1 MRLHQNSVS
10 IEIEITPKGDGNGIS
25 KSRGLSEFMIE
36 IEITPKGDGNDI
48 YRKIVEGGAE
58 IEIEITPKGDGN
70 THSISLTVFGKTLK

>member
-1 MRLHQNSVS
+1 MI
-10 IEIEITPKGDGNGIS
+10 IEIEITPKGDGNQKDNGQVLIS
-25 KSRGLSEFMIE
+25 STIE